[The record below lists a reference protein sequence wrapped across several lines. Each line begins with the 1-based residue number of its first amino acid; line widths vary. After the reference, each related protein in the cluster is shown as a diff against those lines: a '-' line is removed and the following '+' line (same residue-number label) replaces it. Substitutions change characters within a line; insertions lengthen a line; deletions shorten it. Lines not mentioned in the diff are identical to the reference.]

1 MKKRII
7 YGLLIALLIVVIC
20 ICGDKVI
27 KKPEAVIASSELQE
41 ANKKESEEIIEPVA
55 EVEEI
60 EEEPLYYG
68 LTYDA
73 LVEQINKSLNSTVS
87 GYGEVFVSK
96 SLELGVDPYLAVAI
110 MLHETGCM
118 WDCSNLVKK
127 CNNVG
132 GMKSGSYCSGS
143 SYGKFNTL
151 EDGINA
157 YIENLYRNYV
167 SQGLNTP
174 ELMQRKYT
182 GYSNSSWSSK
192 VNNYIN
198 IIKSK

>member
-1 MKKRII
+1 M
-7 YGLLIALLIVVIC
+7 
-20 ICGDKVI
+20 
-27 KKPEAVIASSELQE
+27 
-41 ANKKESEEIIEPVA
+41 
-55 EVEEI
+55 
-60 EEEPLYYG
+60 
-68 LTYDA
+68 
-73 LVEQINKSLNSTVS
+73 
-87 GYGEVFVSK
+87 
-96 SLELGVDPYLAVAI
+96 
-110 MLHETGCM
+110 
-118 WDCSNLVKK
+118 
-127 CNNVG
+127 
-132 GMKSGSYCSGS
+132 S

-182 GYSNSSWSSK
+182 GYSNSSWGSK